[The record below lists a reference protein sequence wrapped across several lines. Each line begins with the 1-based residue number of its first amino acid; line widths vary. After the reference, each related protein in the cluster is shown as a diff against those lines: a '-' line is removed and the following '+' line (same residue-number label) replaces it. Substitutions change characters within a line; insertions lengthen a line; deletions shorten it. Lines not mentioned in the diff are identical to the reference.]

1 MAASPSCRP
10 VAQRQNLNEY
20 LAFPKIVACGG
31 SWMVPG
37 DAVAQKDWKRIE
49 DITRSAVNKM
59 LGLEIRHVG
68 VNSGTPEQSMKD
80 AQTLSQAAGMAHRR
94 AQKRQFRGRGL

>member
-1 MAASPSCRP
+1 MWRKVWDLS
-10 VAQRQNLNEY
+10 LIHI
-20 LAFPKIVACGG
+20 FPKIVACGG

-59 LGLEIRHVG
+59 ILPMSYPSSFSDR
-68 VNSGTPEQSMKD
+68 SM
-80 AQTLSQAAGMAHRR
+80 
-94 AQKRQFRGRGL
+94 FIE

>member
-1 MAASPSCRP
+1 MKFMPTGGIRAQNAA
-10 VAQRQNLNEY
+10 EY
-20 LAFPKIVACGG
+20 LALPNVLCCGG

-59 LGLEIRHVG
+59 LGLEIRHV
-68 VNSGTPEQSMKD
+68 
-80 AQTLSQAAGMAHRR
+80 A
-94 AQKRQFRGRGL
+94 